1 MSANEK
7 GFVLVNEK
15 YLHWLMK
22 SICVG
27 KWTCRENI
35 CRVYGQSTRRLIS
48 VLANEPLIVGTP
60 HTCPLTIVLSC
71 AMLQCYIISTMVFNF
86 CVVASAQCTSLLLV
100 EQYKIASSQ
109 EWILLDFH
117 LLTNHLEPVS
127 NCAVTLVI

>member
-60 HTCPLTIVLSC
+60 HTCPLTVVLSC
-71 AMLQCYIISTMVFNF
+71 CTQLCCDCAFSHHYQGSIDFNTVIILRTIGMYFLVFTGNI
-86 CVVASAQCTSLLLV
+86 VD
-100 EQYKIASSQ
+100 IG
-109 EWILLDFH
+109 
-117 LLTNHLEPVS
+117 
-127 NCAVTLVI
+127 